1 MPFQIL
7 EVLGGGGRGESYFP
21 FIKWGRPPAPAW
33 EGLYTGGGLTY
44 GWHLT
49 LVIFIV
55 TVNYINVQKITH
67 NIISWLIDIL
77 YRQQAFVGRD
87 ATA

>member
-7 EVLGGGGRGESYFP
+7 EVLGGGGRKLFP
-21 FIKWGRPPAPAW
+21 LYKMGGAPLPLHGRD
-33 EGLYTGGGLTY
+33 YIRGGLTY

-67 NIISWLIDIL
+67 NKISWLIDIL